1 MKHCRGVA
9 FFLALACALPAAGIA
24 GQLGLSDFSKVIVGK
39 TKKEEVHALL
49 GAPSRAGKLRTE
61 ERETWEYKYGEG
73 RSFWVEFD
81 PDGTV
86 ALTNVTVDF
95 SSGKYG
101 GP

>member
-1 MKHCRGVA
+1 
-9 FFLALACALPAAGIA
+9 LAEFA
-24 GQLGLSDFSKVIVGK
+24 KIVPGK
-39 TKKEEVHALL
+39 TKKEEVRTIL
-49 GAPSRAGKLRTE
+49 GAPARAGQLRTE
-61 ERETWEYKYGEG
+61 ERETWEYPYGGG

>member
-1 MKHCRGVA
+1 MNRLCSVA
-9 FFLALACALPAAGIA
+9 FFLAIACALPAASVA
-24 GQLGLSDFSKVIVGK
+24 GQLGLSDFSKVVVGK
-39 TKKEEVHALL
+39 TKKEEVHAIL

-95 SSGKYG
+95 SSSKYG